1 MASTSKEGRDK
12 MWQMVQENWSVFTEM
27 YRGGRAIGRIV
38 RYSIEN
44 FASHEKLTEVENF
57 FEGKVPQIA
66 MRAYKQSVEK
76 IKENISQWKMHQE
89 DLISFLQN
97 QNKTSGKN

>member
-1 MASTSKEGRDK
+1 MASTSREGRDK